1 MSPLFIYFGRIC
13 ELKFWILKCCA
24 DGKILWYSFLKIKLV
39 LGYVPTLF
47 SINFYRLLQVFYRP
61 GGRSPMEGDV
71 FWAKTFSDCNRKKI
85 IEIKGR
91 GRKFALF

>member
-1 MSPLFIYFGRIC
+1 MVSPLFIYFGRIC

-39 LGYVPTLF
+39 LRYVPARLSSF
-47 SINFYRLLQVFYRP
+47 SYA
-61 GGRSPMEGDV
+61 G
-71 FWAKTFSDCNRKKI
+71 KTFSDCNRKKI
-85 IEIKGR
+85 SEIKGR